1 MKKYN
6 STFRKPI
13 SWNPLI
19 TNLNLMLM
27 KLIELRRW
35 SKDSKL
41 TTKTICP
48 FSSTMKIRE
57 FIQVQKLVYPCLKKI
72 LMPWVAVQKWSLTSK
87 CLKPIIKGPNI
98 WKVFIPNN
106 KCQIIP
112 IETSCL
118 IKMQYLNRMKR
129 HQ

>member
-57 FIQVQKLVYPCLKKI
+57 FIQVQKLVYLCLKKI
-72 LMPWVAVQKWSLTSK
+72 LMPWVAVQKWSLISK

-106 KCQIIP
+106 KCHIIP